1 MVDSHPLESI
11 VDLGFASVYN
21 VSSGV
26 ISYDVTPKNV
36 IFK

>member
-1 MVDSHPLESI
+1 MVDCHPLESI

-21 VSSGV
+21 ISSGV
-26 ISYDVTPKNV
+26 IINDVTPKNV